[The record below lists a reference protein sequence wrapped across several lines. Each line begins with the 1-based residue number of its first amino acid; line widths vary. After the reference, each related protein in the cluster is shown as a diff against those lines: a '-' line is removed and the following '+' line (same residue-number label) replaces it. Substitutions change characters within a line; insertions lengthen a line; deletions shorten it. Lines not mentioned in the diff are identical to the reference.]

1 MRRRQIPL
9 WRGPQVYMRQMTLFN
24 PTTIMVRKTKGRRRN
39 GRRTRKNRRGGFTEK
54 PVQIIRFWMNGCGAC
69 QASEAAWTKFENE
82 TDPDGIK
89 KVKIERDAIPV
100 EWDQEV
106 QAFPTYIVVVDG
118 KKVAK
123 ETGANTDLGKL
134 KEVAVKA
141 SKKNKRR

>member
-1 MRRRQIPL
+1 
-9 WRGPQVYMRQMTLFN
+9 
-24 PTTIMVRKTKGRRRN
+24 MVRKTKGRRRN
-39 GRRTRKNRRGGFTEK
+39 RRRTRKNRRGGFTGK

-69 QASEAAWTKFENE
+69 RASEAAWTKFENE
-82 TDPDGIK
+82 SDDDDSIK
-89 KVKIERDAIPV
+89 KVKIERDAIPA

-141 SKKNKRR
+141 SQKSKNKRR

>member
-1 MRRRQIPL
+1 
-9 WRGPQVYMRQMTLFN
+9 
-24 PTTIMVRKTKGRRRN
+24 
-39 GRRTRKNRRGGFTEK
+39 
-54 PVQIIRFWMNGCGAC
+54 MNGCGAC
-69 QASEAAWTKFENE
+69 RASEAAWTKFEE
-82 TDPDGIK
+82 DDDSIK
-89 KVKIERDAIPV
+89 KVKIERDAIPA

-141 SKKNKRR
+141 SQKSKNKRR